1 MTDAGMIFQTW
12 AVIPLGL
19 RRDVGQYLSV
29 FEKRGIAVGNIARAV
44 LQKIKVEESHTPAKI
59 VRVTNADF
67 CLENNTPV
75 SEICRHAL
83 ESGLGL
89 CRPEVALSLREQ
101 YASQPRGEVLW
112 IAAEPL
118 DSRYGPGY
126 FSVGHDSRGMW
137 LCFGCGGGTGCWWGK
152 ARYALLSPDM
162 QEKLVSM
169 NMCECPWS
177 RRGNDPISVIFEK

>member
-1 MTDAGMIFQTW
+1 MPSVVGVFSVWT
-12 AVIPLGL
+12 VIPLGL
-19 RRDVGQYLSV
+19 RWDVGQYLSV
-29 FEKRGIAVGNIARAV
+29 FEKRGITVGKIARAV
-44 LQKIKVEESHTPAKI
+44 LQKIKVEESHAPAKI
-59 VRVTNADF
+59 VRVTGADF
-67 CLENNTPV
+67 GLDNNSPV

-118 DSRYGPGY
+118 DSRYGLGY
-126 FSVGHDSRGMW
+126 FSVGHDSRGPW
-137 LCFGCGGGTGCWWGK
+137 LCFGCGGPDCWWGK
-152 ARYALLSPDM
+152 ARCALLSPAM

-169 NMCECPWS
+169 NTCECAWS